1 MDKKDIRCFVAVDL
15 PSAMRDQIAAMQ
27 NEIDVP
33 GVKLVK
39 PDLIHLTLKFLGDV
53 APRKVDQVTEALR
66 KIEFPAFDAKV
77 SGVGTFPGKT
87 IRVVWIGA
95 QGNFPELHRHVD
107 DALAPLG
114 FEREMREFS
123 AHATIAR
130 VRRPNPEMNQLLAS
144 RLTPFKKVEL
154 GEFQVDRFLLKQ
166 STLTPGGPI
175 YDDLA
180 HFVLVAHKV

>member
-1 MDKKDIRCFVAVDL
+1 MAKKEIRCFVAVDL
-15 PSAMRDQIAAMQ
+15 PSAMRDQIATMQ

-66 KIEFPAFDAKV
+66 NIEFPAFDAKV
-77 SGVGTFPGKT
+77 GGVGTFPGRT
-87 IRVVWIGA
+87 IRVVWIGT
-95 QGNFPELHRHVD
+95 QGNFFELHRHVD
-107 DALAPLG
+107 DVLAPLG
-114 FEREMREFS
+114 FERETRKFS

-144 RLTPFKKVEL
+144 RLTPFKMVEL

-180 HFVLVAHKV
+180 HFVLVHKV